1 MTSTRWEDGEKERLV
16 RLSGELDHDG
26 CEEVDAAFR
35 EAITNVSRDRVVVDM
50 SEVTFV
56 SSQGIWMML
65 QAHAQLKGEGR
76 VLHVRGMRP
85 HISKVFETVGVFRA
99 VPEWKS
105 QPGP

>member
-1 MTSTRWEDGEKERLV
+1 MTSTRWEDGEKERLI
-16 RLSGELDHDG
+16 RLEGELDHDG

-35 EAITNVSRDRVVVDM
+35 EATVDAPKNVVVDM
-50 SEVTFV
+50 CEVTFV

-65 QAHAQLKGEGR
+65 QAHARLRDQGR

-99 VPEWKS
+99 VPEWK
-105 QPGP
+105 Q

>member
-1 MTSTRWEDGEKERLV
+1 MTTTRWEDGEKERLI
-16 RLSGELDHDG
+16 RLEGELDHDG

-35 EAITNVSRDRVVVDM
+35 EATADATKDRVVVDM

-65 QAHAQLKGEGR
+65 QAHARLRDQGR

-99 VPEWKS
+99 VPGWK
-105 QPGP
+105 P